1 MSEKALYRPMNT
13 IKQCIVTTFQHANV
27 KRRLLLK
34 ETKNADVLCNE
45 VDKYRSEYL
54 VVRIHRAQ
62 VRAKMAKR
70 QHARQR
76 YARKQTR
83 SATK

>member
-1 MSEKALYRPMNT
+1 MRKEKHEMSEKALYRPMNT

-54 VVRIHRAQ
+54 VMRIHR
-62 VRAKMAKR
+62 
-70 QHARQR
+70 
-76 YARKQTR
+76 T
-83 SATK
+83 